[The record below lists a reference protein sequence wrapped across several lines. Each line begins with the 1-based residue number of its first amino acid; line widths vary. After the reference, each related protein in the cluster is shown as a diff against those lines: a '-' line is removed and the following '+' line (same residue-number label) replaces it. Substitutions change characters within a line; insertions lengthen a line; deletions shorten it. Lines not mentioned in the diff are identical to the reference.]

1 MRSPRRSRLALLCGL
16 VVAAPPAAAQIV
28 GVPTRSGITG
38 TTIDWATL
46 GPDGTVVPSGTT
58 LGVGGVQV
66 TMTTSGGGPMS
77 REDQAPCGQDML
89 DFFPCEHLLS
99 TNLVPLTGLAPLT
112 FTFSQPI
119 AAFGLNLSTHG
130 LGAFAAFLDA
140 YRGGT
145 FVGST
150 FLSPPG
156 FSHASSDGSA
166 PFIGLL
172 SLGAATDFDS
182 LVLDQTGAPPAG
194 WFAVNGPVFAVR
206 AAPTAVPEPGSLTLL
221 GIGLA
226 ALAARATAARRPA
239 PDAAG

>member
-1 MRSPRRSRLALLCGL
+1 MRSPRRSGLAALCCV
-16 VVAAPPAAAQIV
+16 VVAAHPAAAQIV

-38 TTIDWATL
+38 TTLDWITH

-58 LGVGGVQV
+58 LGVGGVQL

-99 TNLVPLTGLAPLT
+99 TNLVPLSGLGPIT
-112 FTFSQPI
+112 FTFDRLVSG
-119 AAFGLNLSTHG
+119 FGLNVSTHG

-172 SLGAATDFDS
+172 SLGAATDFDM
-182 LVLDQTGAPPAG
+182 LVLDQTGAAPAG

-206 AAPTAVPEPGSLTLL
+206 AAPSTVPEPATVVLL
-221 GIGLA
+221 GIGL
-226 ALAARATAARRPA
+226 LGLRGLRARWRGTT
-239 PDAAG
+239 GG